1 MKDNN
6 DLEFINPIPPRSED
20 LIKQLAQDYPAV
32 RVSQSDSHAQL
43 MYLGGQRALVDILLE
58 RLNQTN
64 ELNIKGD
71 IKL

>member
-1 MKDNN
+1 MEYNE
-6 DLEFINPIPPRSED
+6 DLEYINPIPPRSED
-20 LIKQLAQDYPAV
+20 LIKQLAQDYPTV
-32 RVSQSDSHAQL
+32 RVSPSDSHAYL
-43 MYLGGQRALVDILLE
+43 MYHGGQRALVEILLE